1 MTRTALPL
9 PPFFN
14 RVNSADWKYRPDQQ
28 DLFQR
33 ADDWRKKNGIP
44 AAGADKFKVHLLL
57 IDVQRDFC
65 FPEGSLF
72 VGGRDGN
79 GAVEDSSRIAEFI
92 YRNMGAITDI
102 TTTMDT
108 HFAQQIFQQTFWIGE
123 DDKHVPP
130 MTMITTDQIRSGKV
144 RPNPAV
150 ARLVKNNYG
159 WVMKQTQY
167 YCDELE
173 KAGKYRLIVWPF
185 HCMLGS
191 EGHALVGTIHEAR
204 LFHSFVRGAQ
214 NHAEIKG
221 ANPWTENYSV
231 LRPEVLNRFDGKGS
245 LAQKNTQFFEK
256 LLESDAVVIAGQ
268 ADSHCV
274 KSSIDDILTELVD
287 KGNPELAKKVY
298 VMTDCMSSVVI
309 PDGQGG
315 FLMDFTDD
323 AEKAHQRF
331 KDAGMN
337 LVKSTDAI
345 ESWPDIQI

>member
-1 MTRTALPL
+1 MSHTAHPL
-9 PPFFN
+9 PSFFD
-14 RVNSADWKYRPDQQ
+14 RVNSSKWGYRPDQQ
-28 DLFQR
+28 HLFES
-33 ADDWRKKNGIP
+33 AENWRKKNGIS
-44 AAGADKFKVHLLL
+44 AAGSDKTKIHLLL

-65 FPEGSLF
+65 LPEGSLF
-72 VGGRDGN
+72 VGGRSGT
-79 GAVEDSSRIAEFI
+79 GAIEDSSRIAEFI
-92 YRNMGAITDI
+92 YRNLGVVTDI
-102 TTTMDT
+102 TTTLDT
-108 HFAQQIFQQTFWIGE
+108 HFSQQIFQQSFWL
-123 DDKHVPP
+123 DDNDKPVAP
-130 MTMITTDQIRSGKV
+130 MTMITSDQIRAGKF

-150 ARLVKNNYG
+150 ARLVKGNYP
-159 WVMKQTQY
+159 WVLSQTQH

-204 LFHSFVRGAQ
+204 LFHAFVRGAQ
-214 NHAEIKG
+214 NSSEIKG
-221 ANPWTENYSV
+221 ANPFTENYSV
-231 LRPEVLNRFDGKGS
+231 LRPEVLSRHDGKGN
-245 LAQKNTQFFEK
+245 LTQKNTQFFNK

-287 KGNPELAKKVY
+287 NGNPELAKKIY

-315 FLMDFTDD
+315 YVMDFTAE

-331 KDAGMN
+331 ADAGMN
-337 LVKSTDAI
+337 LVKSTDPI
-345 ESWPDIQI
+345 ESWPGLQF